1 MFGMVRTVSG
11 WLLVLAMVL
20 AAGCS
25 GGSSE
30 KDAKADAERRM
41 GDALSQGGVETK
53 VDLGSKGS
61 VDISG
66 LPEMLRLPDATPLA
80 HTTEGGPGG
89 GDMYVL
95 QTDAEASR
103 VVEHYKQQLAGWK
116 QVHAM
121 ESNQM
126 SMLVYLSP
134 DETQQVSVVVGTERQ
149 KGHTMVRVT
158 LAKR

>member
-1 MFGMVRTVSG
+1 MFRIMRIVAGA
-11 WLLVLAMVL
+11 LLALVMVL

-30 KDAKADAERRM
+30 KDLKADAERRM
-41 GDALSQGGVETK
+41 GEALSQGGAQTK

-61 VDISG
+61 VDLSG

-95 QTDAEASR
+95 QTEADASQ

-121 ESNQM
+121 EANQM
-126 SMLVYLSP
+126 SMLVYISP

-158 LAKR
+158 IAKR